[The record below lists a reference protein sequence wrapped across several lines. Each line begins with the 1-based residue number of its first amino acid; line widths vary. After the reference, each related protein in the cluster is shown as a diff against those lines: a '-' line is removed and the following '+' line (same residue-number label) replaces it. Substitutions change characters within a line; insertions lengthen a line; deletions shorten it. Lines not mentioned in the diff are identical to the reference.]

1 MTVKIL
7 RSEKNTI
14 EVDLGSID
22 QSVAQMI
29 AERLNKSSDVEFAAY
44 KVDHPTV
51 GTPKVLLRVKK
62 GDPTKIFLATVKEI
76 KEEVEEFGK
85 KFKEICE

>member
-1 MTVKIL
+1 MNVKIL
-7 RSEKNTI
+7 RSEKDVI

-22 QSVAQMI
+22 QSIAQMI
-29 AERLNKSSDVEFAAY
+29 SEKLNKNSDVEFAAY

-62 GDPTKIFLATVKEI
+62 GDATKIFLATVKEV
-76 KEEVEEFGK
+76 KEEIEEFSK
-85 KFKEICE
+85 KFQEICE